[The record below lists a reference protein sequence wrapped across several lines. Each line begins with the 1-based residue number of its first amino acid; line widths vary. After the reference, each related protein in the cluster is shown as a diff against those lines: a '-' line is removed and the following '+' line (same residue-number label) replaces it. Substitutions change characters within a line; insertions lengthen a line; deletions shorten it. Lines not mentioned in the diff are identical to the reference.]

1 MNGSPLFGFCAK
13 RGKLLEVMIRPSRW
27 PAASVYARSLMSST
41 VRPYRVPD
49 TTGEANRRSDLYT
62 LGVVLYEMLAGQ
74 RCVPAGSHSEIMRAV
89 ISDAPIPLTTLNP
102 AIPIQL
108 ARVVMKA
115 LEKSPEKRFQSA
127 NAFRSALLE
136 GNTLIE
142 DTAVAHLTFRN
153 RGWSYVSTHSHYRKA
168 KAKGTLFRLAPLP
181 SVLAT

>member
-1 MNGSPLFGFCAK
+1 
-13 RGKLLEVMIRPSRW
+13 
-27 PAASVYARSLMSST
+27 MSST

-49 TTGEANRRSDLYT
+49 TTGEANRRSDT

-136 GNTLIE
+136 GNKLIE
-142 DTAVAHLTFRN
+142 DTAVAHLTLEN
-153 RGWSYVSTHSHYRKA
+153 RGWSYV
-168 KAKGTLFRLAPLP
+168 
-181 SVLAT
+181 

>member
-102 AIPIQL
+102 AIPIRGYTREAAIRPNRRL
-108 ARVVMKA
+108 SRRPFI
-115 LEKSPEKRFQSA
+115 SF
-127 NAFRSALLE
+127 
-136 GNTLIE
+136 
-142 DTAVAHLTFRN
+142 LTGCSKFPDRIDCPAG
-153 RGWSYVSTHSHYRKA
+153 RGWLV
-168 KAKGTLFRLAPLP
+168 P
-181 SVLAT
+181 V

>member
-1 MNGSPLFGFCAK
+1 
-13 RGKLLEVMIRPSRW
+13 
-27 PAASVYARSLMSST
+27 
-41 VRPYRVPD
+41 VPD

-115 LEKSPEKRFQSA
+115 LEKSPEKRFRP
-127 NAFRSALLE
+127 NRSRRS
-136 GNTLIE
+136 
-142 DTAVAHLTFRN
+142 TFARCP
-153 RGWSYVSTHSHYRKA
+153 G
-168 KAKGTLFRLAPLP
+168 LP
-181 SVLAT
+181 SAHAGGAHPLNAV

>member
-1 MNGSPLFGFCAK
+1 VQSAEIAGSDDQA
-13 RGKLLEVMIRPSRW
+13 ESMASREC
-27 PAASVYARSLMSST
+27 
-41 VRPYRVPD
+41 VREIADELDGPYRVPD
-49 TTGEANRRSDLYT
+49 TTGEANRRSDLNT
-62 LGVVLYEMLAGQ
+62 LGVVLYEMSAGQ

-115 LEKSPEKRFQSA
+115 LEKSPENRFQSA

-142 DTAVAHLTFRN
+142 DTAVALLTFFDHFLSVN
-153 RGWSYVSTHSHYRKA
+153 RPRFLRGIS
-168 KAKGTLFRLAPLP
+168 P
-181 SVLAT
+181 ATDC

>member
-1 MNGSPLFGFCAK
+1 
-13 RGKLLEVMIRPSRW
+13 
-27 PAASVYARSLMSST
+27 
-41 VRPYRVPD
+41 
-49 TTGEANRRSDLYT
+49 
-62 LGVVLYEMLAGQ
+62 
-74 RCVPAGSHSEIMRAV
+74 MRAV

-142 DTAVAHLTFRN
+142 DTAVAHLTFRKS
-153 RGWSYVSTHSHYRKA
+153 RVELRVTA
-168 KAKGTLFRLAPLP
+168 FTLLKGKYLFRRSPLP

>member
-1 MNGSPLFGFCAK
+1 VHRDLSLRNIMVSYAGEVKIIDFGIARGDIGRYKTAPGIVLGTLRYMSPEQA
-13 RGKLLEVMIRPSRW
+13 M
-27 PAASVYARSLMSST
+27 AAET
-41 VRPYRVPD
+41 D
-49 TTGEANRRSDLYT
+49 RRSDLYT

-102 AIPIQL
+102 AIPTQL

-142 DTAVAHLTFRN
+142 DAAVAHLTFRN
-153 RGWSYVSTHSHYRKA
+153 RGWSY
-168 KAKGTLFRLAPLP
+168 L
-181 SVLAT
+181 